1 MPKLRHDSAQI
12 VMVVLLTLFALWSLV
27 PCSRADEDRWWGTI
41 MEMIADEDAYTVQ
54 TEDGR
59 LFKLEWCAGY
69 SGWDVGDTVILTV
82 DSGFGFMVYGTYHTR
97 VWVDEV
103 TDLVPDNQAGGQAS
117 VRVDAVVAPT
127 NGTQPL
133 SVRCGAC
140 ELGPIVVNV
149 IDQCTRRMERT
160 RCPFVTE
167 YINWDTL
174 R

>member
-1 MPKLRHDSAQI
+1 
-12 VMVVLLTLFALWSLV
+12 
-27 PCSRADEDRWWGTI
+27 
-41 MEMIADEDAYTVQ
+41 MEMKRRIKGYPA
-54 TEDGR
+54 GR
-59 LFKLEWCAGY
+59 PSC
-69 SGWDVGDTVILTV
+69 
-82 DSGFGFMVYGTYHTR
+82 
-97 VWVDEV
+97 
-103 TDLVPDNQAGGQAS
+103 

-127 NGTQPL
+127 NGTQSL

-149 IDQCTRRMERT
+149 MDQCTRRMERT

>member
-41 MEMIADEDAYTVQ
+41 MEMIAVEDAYSVQ

-69 SGWDVGDTVILTV
+69 SGWDVGDTIILTV

-103 TDLVPDNQAGGQAS
+103 TDLVPDNQAGGQAAS
-117 VRVDAVVAPT
+117 
-127 NGTQPL
+127 
-133 SVRCGAC
+133 
-140 ELGPIVVNV
+140 ELM
-149 IDQCTRRMERT
+149 QWSLRQMERS
-160 RCPFVTE
+160 RSPFAAEHV
-167 YINWDTL
+167 NWDL
-174 R
+174 LW